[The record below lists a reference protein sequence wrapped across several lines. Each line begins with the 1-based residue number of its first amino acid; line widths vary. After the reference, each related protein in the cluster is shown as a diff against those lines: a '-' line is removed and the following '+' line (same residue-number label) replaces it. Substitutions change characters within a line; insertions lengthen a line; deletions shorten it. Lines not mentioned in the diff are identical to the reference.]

1 MLALLLLAD
10 VNPEQPTALPL
21 YAQLGIAAVFF
32 ALLVTVVRIYVAD
45 MRDQRNAAIARAVQL
60 VEKIQ
65 ERDDAVIKEYTP
77 ALLAAAQAIRE
88 SERTLAVVA
97 ELRRPP

>member
-1 MLALLLLAD
+1 MLTLLLAD
-10 VNPEQPTALPL
+10 VGTDQPAALPL

-32 ALLVTVVRIYVAD
+32 ALLVTVVRIVWAD
-45 MRDQRNAAIARAVQL
+45 MRDQRDTAIARAVDL
-60 VEKIQ
+60 VEKLQ

-97 ELRRPP
+97 ELRRLP

>member
-10 VNPEQPTALPL
+10 IDTSQPPTLPL
-21 YAQLGIAAVFF
+21 YAQLGLAAVFF
-32 ALLVTVVRIYVAD
+32 ALLITVVRIVWAD
-45 MRDQRNAAIARAVQL
+45 MRDQRDRAMAYAQSL
-60 VEKIQ
+60 VERLQ

-88 SERTLAVVA
+88 SERTLALIA
-97 ELRRPP
+97 SRRT